1 MDTGEDFQT
10 WLTRTQAQRDALF
23 SYARSEMP
31 TEPGELTLDLDKCI
45 RAEGAAG
52 LQHIDADFYLKGETA
67 QAVITSRDLSPDI
80 SAKEREIQVRDSV
93 KSAAKLVAQLELLR
107 DIFKARRIAASTI
120 KRGL

>member
-1 MDTGEDFQT
+1 MENFEQ
-10 WLTRTQAQRDALF
+10 WLTRTQKTRDALF
-23 SYARSEMP
+23 EYAKSEMP
-31 TEPGELTLDLDKCI
+31 TEQGLLSMDLDKCI